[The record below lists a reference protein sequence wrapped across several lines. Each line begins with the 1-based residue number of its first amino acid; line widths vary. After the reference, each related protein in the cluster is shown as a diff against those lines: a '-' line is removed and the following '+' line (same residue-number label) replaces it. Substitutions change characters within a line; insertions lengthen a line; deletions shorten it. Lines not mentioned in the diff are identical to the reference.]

1 MIKTN
6 TREIKFRAW
15 DGEKMRYLFDTP
27 MDSYMVVFFHDCLLK
42 GKRTFT
48 TGKPAKT
55 VEVTPMQY
63 TGLKDKNG
71 KEIYEGD
78 VVRIQSESHKSGLVE
93 VVKWIDPTNWVS
105 DVCAVNGFVNHES
118 IYKTKPEII
127 GNIYENPELLN
138 HD

>member
-1 MIKTN
+1 MTTN

-15 DGEKMRYLFDTP
+15 DSRVEKWYASYNAPFEWLGENEKAP
-27 MDSYMVVFFHDCLLK
+27 EAGVVTYTKQRFPDGIIL
-42 GKRTFT
+42 
-48 TGKPAKT
+48 
-55 VEVTPMQY
+55 MQY
-63 TGLKDKNG
+63 TGVKDKNG